1 MRPDPGTGAGR
12 RPGPALFLSTFW
24 IGFNL
29 RASLLG
35 VPPVLSV
42 IRADLHLSYTQVGLL
57 SGVPILCF
65 GLSALPAS
73 AMVRRFGSYLVVAL
87 GLGLAAVGELA
98 RVVPLGG
105 AFWLFAGTVL
115 LGVGIAMTQPGL
127 PALFQRWFSGRVQQG
142 SITLTLGI
150 TTGEMVAASISR
162 PVLYS
167 ALGSW
172 QATMLVWGLS
182 GASCFAIWVT
192 LVPRAPVG
200 LASGEPWELLPLL
213 RSPRMW
219 ALYLCFG
226 GQSLVFF
233 AANTW
238 IPISVP
244 GGPHGA
250 LSSITL
256 GVLNAVMIPVDVGL
270 ILVRRRFATDRRFYL
285 ASSLVT
291 VAGALGWLEL
301 GGRLPLVFAAL
312 MGVGVAMNFA
322 GLLAYAPLVAPPGR
336 VAPLTAVMLTVGYIC
351 ALCGPFLGG
360 LAIDLGGGDRS
371 PFIPILAAAIMMV
384 VASVGIRPN
393 LPASIGVGPAPDLL
407 EPSRP

>member
-1 MRPDPGTGAGR
+1 LRWKRESGVGR
-12 RPGPALFLSTFW
+12 RQGPALFLITFW

-42 IRADLHLSYTQVGLL
+42 IRGDLHLSYTEVGLL
-57 SGVPILCF
+57 SGIPILCF

-73 AMVRRFGSYLVVAL
+73 AMVRRLGSYVVVAL
-87 GLGLAAVGELA
+87 GLGLAAAGELA
-98 RVVPLGG
+98 RTLPLGG
-105 AFWLFAGTVL
+105 AFALFAGTAL
-115 LGVGIAMTQPGL
+115 LGVGIALTQPGL

-150 TTGEMVAASISR
+150 TVGEMVAASISR
-162 PVLYS
+162 PVLYR

-182 GASCFAIWVT
+182 GASCLVIWLT

-200 LASGEPWELLPLL
+200 QAAGEAWELLPLL
-213 RSPRMW
+213 RSPRLW
-219 ALYLCFG
+219 AIYLCFG

-238 IPISVP
+238 IPTSVP
-244 GGPHGA
+244 GGPHGTLA
-250 LSSITL
+250 SITL

-285 ASSLVT
+285 ASSLIT
-291 VAGALGWLEL
+291 LAGALGWLVF
-301 GGRLPLVFAAL
+301 GDRFPLLFAAL

-322 GLLAYAPLVAPPGR
+322 GLLAYAPLVASPDR
-336 VAPLTAVMLTVGYIC
+336 VAPLSAVMLTVGYVC
-351 ALCGPFLGG
+351 AFCGPFLGG

-371 PFIPILAAAIMMV
+371 PFIPIVAAAIMMV
-384 VASVGIRPN
+384 VASLGVRPAM
-393 LPASIGVGPAPDLL
+393 PAAIGLGSAAACP
-407 EPSRP
+407 EPS